1 MKPTAITLPT
11 DVRILQTAAA
21 VLWVVSAVM
30 VVVALGLW
38 LVRHDV
44 WSIQAVEVQ
53 GQVQHQSEVV
63 LRTHLANRLQG
74 TFININL
81 KEVRAV
87 VEELP
92 WVRRAEV
99 SRVFP
104 NRLRLVIEEH
114 QGVAWWG
121 EAQAG
126 RIVNSYGEIF
136 EAVADDQMSSLW
148 PELSGPDVLAPAVLT
163 LYQSIDP
170 MFTPLKRDVVR
181 LEQDTRGAWRVR
193 LDNGAR
199 IELGRG
205 DVSELSSRTQAFTDT
220 VQGLMARYGQR
231 DIETADLRYPNGYAL
246 RLRGITTVPIQTTSP
261 S

>member
-1 MKPTAITLPT
+1 MSERTSMPT
-11 DVRILQTAAA
+11 DVRILQAAA
-21 VLWVVSAVM
+21 AALWAVLAVM
-30 VVVALGLW
+30 VVVAAGLW
-38 LVRHDV
+38 LVRHEV

-63 LRTHLANRLQG
+63 MRAHLAHRLKG

-99 SRVFP
+99 HRVFP

-136 EAVADDQMSSLW
+136 EAVADEQLAASW
-148 PELSGPDVLAPAVLT
+148 PELSGPDALAPTVLK
-163 LYQSIDP
+163 LYQGIDP
-170 MFTPLKRDVVR
+170 LFATLKRDLVR
-181 LEQDTRGAWRVR
+181 LEQDTRGAWRLR

-205 DVSELSSRTQAFTDT
+205 DVAELTQRTQTFTET
-220 VQGLMARYGQR
+220 VQGLTARYGQR

-246 RLRGITTVPIQTTSP
+246 RLRGITTVPIQTTTP

>member
-1 MKPTAITLPT
+1 MIQKQALPL
-11 DVRILQTAAA
+11 DIRIIQTAAV
-21 VLWVVSAVM
+21 VLWVVLGVM
-30 VVVALGLW
+30 ALLAAGLW
-38 LVRHDV
+38 VVRHQA
-44 WSIQAVEVQ
+44 WTIQAVEVQ
-53 GQVQHQSEVV
+53 GQVEHQSEVV
-63 LRTHLANRLQG
+63 LRAHMAHRLNG
-74 TFININL
+74 TFVNINL

-99 SRVFP
+99 NRVFP

-114 QGVAWWG
+114 QGAAWWG

-126 RIVNSYGEIF
+126 RIVNTYGEIF
-136 EAVADDQMSSLW
+136 EAVADEEHSAHW
-148 PELSGPDVLAPAVLT
+148 PELAGPDIMAPAVLQ
-163 LYQSIDP
+163 LYSAISP
-170 MFTPLKRDVVR
+170 MFEPLNRDVTR
-181 LEQDTRGAWRVR
+181 LEQDTRGAWRMR

-205 DVSELSSRTQAFTDT
+205 EIQALASRTEAFADT
-220 VQGLMARYGQR
+220 VQGLVARYGQR

-246 RLRGITTVPIQTTSP
+246 RLRGVTTVPLQNTTP

>member
-1 MKPTAITLPT
+1 MKPDHTLPT
-11 DVRILQTAAA
+11 DIRVLHAAAA
-21 VLWVVSAVM
+21 VLWALSAVM

-38 LVRHDV
+38 LVRHEV
-44 WSIQAVEVQ
+44 WSIQAVEVK
-53 GQVQHQSEVV
+53 GNVQHQSEVV

-81 KEVRAV
+81 KDVRAV

-99 SRVFP
+99 TRVFP

-126 RIVNSYGEIF
+126 RIINSHGEIF
-136 EAVADDQMSSLW
+136 EAVADDQISATW
-148 PELSGPDVLAPAVLT
+148 PELSGPDVLAPSVLA
-163 LYQSIDP
+163 LYQSIEP

-205 DVSELSSRTQAFTDT
+205 DVADLSQRTQAFTDT
-220 VQGLMARYGQR
+220 VQGLVARYGQR

-246 RLRGITTVPIQTTSP
+246 RLRGITTVPVQSTTTP